1 MRRKTLML
9 NSMLALGAV
18 AIVGFGITSLGA
30 EGSETPTET
39 LTEVQT
45 GTVAQ
50 TVSATGNAVTPQDL
64 TLNFSAGGE
73 LVELGVAVGDTVTQ
87 GQVLAK
93 VEQLGGRERAA
104 DGAGEPRVRTGAPAG
119 NPRSADR
126 AGRDQEPGLGRPGP
140 GRRRHRADE
149 PRERPR
155 HSGPGHGHAAERSR
169 PGAAGA
175 RERRSGRRYRTGES
189 TERSRSGPTEP
200 ERCGGAVACRRR
212 GERGERRQRL
222 CGGLD
227 PRR

>member
-45 GTVAQ
+45 GTVSQ

-64 TLNFSAGGE
+64 TLNFSTGGE
-73 LVELGVAVGDTVTQ
+73 LVELNVTAGDAVTE

-93 VEQLGGRERAA
+93 VDSTTAA
-104 DGAGEPRVRTGAPAG
+104 NELRTAQANLASARGAVARDPRPAD
-119 NPRSADR
+119 S

-140 GRRRHRADE
+140 GCGRHRVDE
-149 PRERPR
+149 P
-155 HSGPGHGHAAERSR
+155 
-169 PGAAGA
+169 
-175 RERRSGRRYRTGES
+175 
-189 TERSRSGPTEP
+189 
-200 ERCGGAVACRRR
+200 
-212 GERGERRQRL
+212 
-222 CGGLD
+222 
-227 PRR
+227 

>member
-87 GQVLAK
+87 GPVPREGRQHD
-93 VEQLGGRERAA
+93 GGERAA

-140 GRRRHRADE
+140 GCGRHRADE
-149 PRERPR
+149 PRQRPR
-155 HSGPGHGHAAERSR
+155 HPRSGHDHAAERGGSGATSPCELPKAWLLPDRTASRAVSTR
-169 PGAAGA
+169 PG
-175 RERRSGRRYRTGES
+175 R
-189 TERSRSGPTEP
+189 P
-200 ERCGGAVACRRR
+200 
-212 GERGERRQRL
+212 
-222 CGGLD
+222 
-227 PRR
+227 